1 MSNGR
6 LAKLNISH
14 GPDGEKL
21 LSELGAHESLDS
33 AVTFASGLLEK
44 LRAIDFHCFESTPA
58 EEAVPHLLNT
68 PVAQTTRALQ
78 DAIRLIRS
86 LPTLVGSEL
95 GAMDHHDDTQPDID
109 VVFANRHFVEG
120 RPAPYKPGLDASV
133 NQDLDAA
140 LAHAQTQ
147 TWTSVHPATG
157 ADLAAFGILC
167 SRAILNLREALQNIR
182 EAQRERTKWNLI
194 ATGEE
199 ARRKVRKALRATC
212 TVAMRLQGRQDVSK
226 YFAKDVSELDA
237 SLYVRAILMSFYFD
251 MHNLSLASE
260 KLQSVDLGMHLREVR
275 LRMLQ
280 LFSDPHY
287 SELRAPDRFK
297 LQKVFGEMNRWLD
310 HTWEDYTQARALM
323 QTAMA
328 LAQDVAKINNRDII
342 VAHDQQLQQQA
353 LKQADALSPTSL
365 QSMPLEQAHKRL
377 LEFLYTAQ
385 KMQWRS
391 PALDAVV
398 TMQIEQQGPQ
408 TKKHTLPK
416 DLDATTV
423 SQHVQL
429 VRQQLQQV
437 SFAPL

>member
-1 MSNGR
+1 MSNSR
-6 LAKLNISH
+6 LAKLNLSH
-14 GPDGEKL
+14 GPEGEKL
-21 LSELGAHESLDS
+21 LSDQGSHESLDS
-33 AVTFASGLLEK
+33 VLRSASSLLET

-58 EEAVPHLLNT
+58 TEAVPHLLNT
-68 PVAQTTRALQ
+68 PVAQTTRTLQ
-78 DAIRLIRS
+78 ESIRLIQI
-86 LPTLVGSEL
+86 LPHLVGAEL
-95 GAMDHHDDTQPDID
+95 AAIDNDDTQPDAD
-109 VVFANRHFVEG
+109 VALGNRHFVEG

-133 NQDLDAA
+133 NQALDAA
-140 LAHAQTQ
+140 LAQSQAHIA
-147 TWTSVHPATG
+147 TSLKPATPEER
-157 ADLAAFGILC
+157 AAFGILC
-167 SRAILNLREALQNIR
+167 HRAILNLREALQNIR

-199 ARRKVRKALRATC
+199 ARRKIRKALRATC
-212 TVAMRLQGRQDVSK
+212 IVAMRLLGHQDDSK
-226 YFAKDVSELDA
+226 YFTQDVSELEA

-251 MHNLSLASE
+251 IHSLSHASE
-260 KLQSVDLGMHLREVR
+260 SLQSVDLGMHLREVR

-323 QTAMA
+323 QTVMA

-342 VAHDQQLQQQA
+342 VAHDQQIQQQA
-353 LKQADALSPTSL
+353 IEQANALNASYLQNTSL
-365 QSMPLEQAHKRL
+365 EQSHKRL
-377 LEFLYTAQ
+377 LELLYTVQ

-391 PALDAVV
+391 PALDGVV
-398 TMQIEQQGPQ
+398 STQLEQQAKQP
-408 TKKHTLPK
+408 KKPMLPEG
-416 DLDATTV
+416 LDAATLA
-423 SQHVQL
+423 QQVQL